1 VSALEGPSAGA
12 ATTTNFLGQF
22 SLVGLLL
29 GRYVVR
35 IQSAGFLPTVTWP
48 QHLDQ
53 DTTLAQTL
61 VHPDTLAAWSAAGGG
76 PPLNPADGHVLLE
89 VHDAGGA
96 LLDSATVEIDL
107 AYGTASVGGAAAS
120 VSLPQTAS
128 APALRVNLV
137 PGLYRVFARAP
148 GKGNSTPTDSVVVRA
163 GEVTSTRVDY

>member
-1 VSALEGPSAGA
+1 
-12 ATTTNFLGQF
+12 
-22 SLVGLLL
+22 
-29 GRYVVR
+29 VR
-35 IQSAGFLPTVTWP
+35 IQSPGFLPTVTWP

-61 VHPDTLAAWSAAGGG
+61 VHPDTLDAWSAAGGG
-76 PPLNPADGHVLLE
+76 PALVPSDGHVLLE
-89 VHDAGGA
+89 VHDAGGGA

-107 AYGTASVGGAAAS
+107 AYGTASIGGAAAS

-148 GKGNSTPTDSVVVRA
+148 GKGNSAPTDSVVVRA